1 MEAEKEL
8 SFLEM
13 IQLFNSQDIHYLI
26 IGRRALILY
35 GAPVMT
41 ADYDFWI
48 YNADKVKTLTFLQNS
63 GCELS
68 KDIHTKSPIVFVFCG
83 TKKYDLFFHKSIT
96 NSEGQIITF
105 DECFTNSYIIESK
118 KDSIHFRVP
127 SIDDLIKLKKIRSYN
142 AKDAQDIEFLLQAKK
157 ILNKKNT

>member
-1 MEAEKEL
+1 MEAEKEI
-8 SFLEM
+8 SFFEI
-13 IQLFNSQDIHYLI
+13 IQSFNSLNIQYLI
-26 IGRRALILY
+26 IGRRAVILY

-48 YNADKVKTLTFLQNS
+48 NSNDKEKSLTLLQNL

-68 KDIHTKSPIVFVFCG
+68 KDIRTRSPIVFAYSG

-96 NSEGQIITF
+96 NTEGQIITF
-105 DECFTNSYIIESK
+105 DRCYINSDIIESK
-118 KDSIHFRVP
+118 KDKIYFRVP

-142 AKDAQDIEFLLQAKK
+142 AKDEQDIEFLLQAKK